1 MKQKFSS
8 SQAVIP
14 SLRMR
19 RRVNLT
25 VSILLVYSSLSISL
39 TYSQDRKESSSAAS
53 GGYSIFHETMAAKAI
68 EVYVKNK

>member
-25 VSILLVYSSLSISL
+25 VYILLVYSSLFISS
-39 TYSQDRKESSSAAS
+39 TYSQDQRESSSATR
-53 GGYSIFHETMAAKAI
+53 GGYSIFHETMAAQAI
-68 EVYVKNK
+68 EAYLKNK